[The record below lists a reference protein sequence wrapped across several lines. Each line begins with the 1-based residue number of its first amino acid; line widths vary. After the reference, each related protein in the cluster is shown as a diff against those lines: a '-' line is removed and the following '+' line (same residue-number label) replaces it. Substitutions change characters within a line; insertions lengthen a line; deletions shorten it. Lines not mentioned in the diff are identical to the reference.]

1 MFLPFAAIEFV
12 IGRTFKEESFFFLS
26 ALKFPEILL
35 SPFFMESFNL
45 RNHDAERY
53 TL

>member
-1 MFLPFAAIEFV
+1 
-12 IGRTFKEESFFFLS
+12 
-26 ALKFPEILL
+26 L

-53 TL
+53 TLWSLTNVWQLKHLQYFVLSAESHINIAT